1 MSLDGFQRALADA
14 VASPSRCLELRRDG
28 SILENYE
35 LDDRERRR
43 LLAIVG
49 HEGMSHNCTLYRANR
64 LTPLAR
70 SLPRTCALLGDRLL
84 PELEAFWAREPNTEI
99 QFKLEAER
107 FAHYLSERCNEGAFG
122 VADELATMLRVELS
136 DLDRQFGLDS
146 HF

>member
-1 MSLDGFQRALADA
+1 MSLEGFQRALADA
-14 VASPSRCLELRRDG
+14 VASPQRCLELRRDG
-28 SILENYE
+28 TLVEKYDLN
-35 LDDRERRR
+35 DRERRR

-70 SLPRTCALLGDRLL
+70 SLPRTCDLLGDRLMH
-84 PELEAFWAREPNTEI
+84 ELEAFWAREPNTEV

-107 FAHYLSERCNEGAFG
+107 FAHYLSERCNEEAFG
-122 VADELATMLRVELS
+122 DADELAAVLCVELS

>member
-28 SILENYE
+28 SLLEKYD

-84 PELEAFWAREPNTEI
+84 PELEAFWAREPNTEV

-122 VADELATMLRVELS
+122 AAEELAAVLCVELS

>member
-1 MSLDGFQRALADA
+1 M
-14 VASPSRCLELRRDG
+14 ASPQRCLELHRDG
-28 SILENYE
+28 SLLENYD
-35 LDDRERRR
+35 LDNRERRR

-49 HEGMSHNCTLYRANR
+49 HEGMSHNCTLNRANQ

-70 SLPRTCALLGDRLL
+70 SLPRTCDLLGDRLM
-84 PELEAFWAREPNTEI
+84 PELEAFWARELNTEV

-122 VADELATMLRVELS
+122 VAEELAAVLCVELS

>member
-1 MSLDGFQRALADA
+1 M
-14 VASPSRCLELRRDG
+14 ASPQRCLELHRAG
-28 SILENYE
+28 SLLENYD
-35 LDDRERRR
+35 LDNRERRR

-49 HEGMSHNCTLYRANR
+49 HEGMSHNCTLNRANQ

-70 SLPRTCALLGDRLL
+70 SLPRTCGLLGDRLM
-84 PELEAFWAREPNTEI
+84 PELEAFWAREPNTEV

-122 VADELATMLRVELS
+122 VAEELAAVLCVELS

>member
-28 SILENYE
+28 SLLETYD

-43 LLAIVG
+43 LLAVVG

-70 SLPRTCALLGDRLL
+70 SLPRTCALLGARLM
-84 PELEAFWAREPNTEI
+84 PELEAFWARKPNTEV

-122 VADELATMLRVELS
+122 VADELAAVLRVELS
-136 DLDRQFGLDS
+136 DLDRQFGLNS